1 MPDIQLTDDLGQSA
15 PNVKIDLSQPS
26 SLIKYA
32 KTELL
37 HLAVAPDFIARAS
50 QSLTTAAPNPI
61 SFQLKVQHEFQLG
74 GTQPEIAITPSFQAT
89 IRANTTKGSNLFEN
103 DPFKIASTV
112 PDQTGYVSLALR
124 GSLSLGVCGSSGDLT
139 FGFAANQT
147 VAVEYWKAFPL
158 GSTALTLG
166 EATGS
171 TISGFVIPADMEDLK
186 LLRINDVSTAS
197 GQGSLI
203 ISAGFSVSVAPNPL
217 ASIDL
222 PLNAGTLAVQTG
234 VVAGI
239 KAAFSI
245 TGAYQ
250 IRARKTSD
258 DAIELSFYKQKGT
271 ILKIDLTASGG
282 VSATVGDTDLLP
294 SLLGAISTDPND
306 SATKK
311 LFEEGGLSQD
321 EIAALT
327 SAVKDGLDHSLQ
339 ASLDLALSQIADDQA
354 AFQYEIRPAQLD
366 ETGSPALREAL
377 RGDLSGLTSIETG
390 SDGVTLAPG
399 IKLISS
405 VLTSV
410 RKKETALTLNLFG
423 LVNVLSLA
431 DLVRKCIVVKDPDS
445 GDLTIADSTTGTRI
459 NAETMPDRRRD
470 ALHKA
475 MFASLMLTATYRVSN
490 AIAMTGLSSKNF
502 HFVFNANTKTAIL
515 ADYLNWFFV
524 MNLLSAAQRDDYLK
538 QFVAGGGST
547 CLLRTAFDD
556 EACRSLFFESPA
568 QLWAEDHYLDIGRRA
583 MLALIDPSDGDA
595 NRYRYALLDQHWP
608 AALSAGPTNNLAAL
622 VGLQLTDTQDLA
634 ITQVL
639 RGDVYTITWW
649 ADAMRKAGAAIVKM
663 QEFLAGQDPASIA
676 TTQEFANQ
684 RAKLQKTM
692 AEVIHDSQT
701 RFDEPWGLL
710 AMFWAAGSSGASAK
724 LVAKGLLL
732 VKP

>member
-1 MPDIQLTDDLGQSA
+1 MPDIQLTDDLGKSA

-50 QSLTTAAPNPI
+50 QPLTTAAPNPV
-61 SFQLKVQHEFQLG
+61 SFQLQVQHEFQLG
-74 GTQPEIAITPSFQAT
+74 GTQPQIAITPSFQAT

-112 PDQTGYVSLALR
+112 PDQTGYVSFSLQ
-124 GSLSLGVCGSSGDLT
+124 GSLSLGVSGWSGDLT

-166 EATGS
+166 EATGRA
-171 TISGFVIPADMEDLK
+171 ISGCVIPADIEDLK
-186 LLRINDVSTAS
+186 LLRINDVCAAW
-197 GQGSLI
+197 GRGSLK
-203 ISAGFSVSVAPNPL
+203 ISAGFSVLVAPNPL

-222 PLNAGTLAVQTG
+222 PLNAGTLAVKTG
-234 VVAGI
+234 LVAGI
-239 KAAFSI
+239 EAAFSI
-245 TGAYQ
+245 TGSYQ
-250 IRARKTSD
+250 IRARKISD
-258 DAIELSFYKQKGT
+258 DAIELSFCKQQGT
-271 ILKIDLTASGG
+271 TLKIDLTASGG

-294 SLLGAISTDPND
+294 SLLRAISTDPND

-311 LFEEGGLSQD
+311 LFEEGGLSED

-366 ETGSPALREAL
+366 ETASLALREAL

-390 SDGVTLAPG
+390 SDGATLAPG

-410 RKKETALTLNLFG
+410 RQKETELTLNLFG
-423 LVNVLSLA
+423 LVNFLSLA

-445 GDLTIADSTTGTRI
+445 GDLTIADSTTGSRI

-502 HFVFNANTKTAIL
+502 HFAFNANTSPTIL
-515 ADYLNWFFV
+515 ADYLKWFLV
-524 MNLLSAAQRDDYLK
+524 MNLLSAAQRDDYLE
-538 QFVAGGGST
+538 QFVGGGGST
-547 CLLRTAFDD
+547 CLLRTVFDD
-556 EACRSLFFESPA
+556 DACRSLFFQSSA

-583 MLALIDPSDGDA
+583 MLALIDPNDGDA

-608 AALSAGPTNNLAAL
+608 AALSAGPTNNLAPL
-622 VGLQLTDTQDLA
+622 VGLQVTDTQDLA

-663 QEFLAGQDPASIA
+663 QQFLAGQDPASIA

-684 RAKLQKTM
+684 RAELQRKL
-692 AEVIHDSQT
+692 AEVIHSGQT

-710 AMFWAAGSSGASAK
+710 AMFWAAGSQSASAK